1 MAVRRCQLTAPPYRA
16 VPRRSPRL
24 TDVADPKLRLA
35 TADDVEAV
43 ADLFHRGWHDAH
55 PGLVPEGL
63 TERRTEE
70 AFHDRVARRVAET
83 DETTV
88 AEVDG
93 QVVGFIMIAGD
104 EAEQVYVDRA
114 YRGSGVASALLTEA
128 ERQIAAGGH
137 EVAWLAMVRG
147 NERARAFYTRQ
158 GWVDE
163 GDVDYEVTALGE
175 TFISPCRRF
184 TKRVR

>member
-1 MAVRRCQLTAPPYRA
+1 M
-16 VPRRSPRL
+16 S
-24 TDVADPKLRLA
+24 DPILRPA
-35 TADDVEAV
+35 TTADVDAI
-43 ADLFHRGWHDAH
+43 ADLFHRGWHDVH
-55 PGLVPEGL
+55 PGLVPDGL
-63 TERRTEE
+63 TERRTPA
-70 AFHDRVARRVAET
+70 AFHDRVEQRVADT

-93 QVVGFIMIAGD
+93 RVAGFVMIAGS

-114 YRGSGVASALLTEA
+114 FRGAGIATILLTEA

-137 EVAWLAMVRG
+137 DVAWLAVVRG
-147 NERARAFYTRQ
+147 NDRAQAFYARQ

-163 GDVDYEVTALGE
+163 GDLDYPVSALGE
-175 TFISPCRRF
+175 EFISPCRRL